1 MWEGNYKGLPNMG
14 ATCYINSLLQ
24 TLFMTPEFRD
34 GIYQWTYNEKI
45 HPKRE
50 DSILFQLQKLFA
62 KLERRSADIST
73 HGLIKSFQWQDEQFS
88 DQQDIQEFNRVLFE
102 AL

>member
-1 MWEGNYKGLPNMG
+1 MSANYKGLPNIG

-24 TLFMTPEFRD
+24 TLFMTPEFRE
-34 GIYQWTYNEKI
+34 GIYEWRYNEKI
-45 HPKRE
+45 HPGRE

-62 KLERRSADIST
+62 KLELGLPNIST
-73 HGLIKSFQWQDEQFS
+73 KELVKSFQWHDDEAFN
-88 DQQDIQEFNRVLFE
+88 QQDIQEFNRVLFE

>member
-1 MWEGNYKGLPNMG
+1 MPNIG
-14 ATCYINSLLQ
+14 ATCYINSFLQ

-62 KLERRSADIST
+62 QLEMKSSEIST
-73 HGLIKSFQWQDEQFS
+73 RGLVKSFQWHDEQAF
-88 DQQDIQEFNRVLFE
+88 DQQDIQEFNRVLF
-102 AL
+102 